1 MKKTVIKISSL
12 MAALALAGCSSAPE
26 SRKVPVVNIAGNF
39 SKTDFDNLSGSVV
52 VEAVCRPEFTDS
64 TMLDTPDLLYVA
76 NGIAY
81 INEDMWLSR
90 FDFTTGSQP
99 YRSGA

>member
-64 TMLDTPDLLYVA
+64 TMLDTPDLLYASQRYRLHQRGYVA
-76 NGIAY
+76 
-81 INEDMWLSR
+81 EPL
-90 FDFTTGSQP
+90 
-99 YRSGA
+99 